1 MKNTYSI
8 TEAQRDLPRMVRQ
21 LRSPAA
27 LTRHDEAVA
36 YVVPREQWEMLLET
50 MELLADKNFTRHLA
64 RIEAGKVRYVDAS
77 ELSE

>member
-8 TEAQRDLPRMVRQ
+8 TEAQRDLPRMVRR

-27 LTRHDEAVA
+27 ITRHDEAVA

-50 MELLADKNFTRHLA
+50 MELLAEPEFTRHLA
-64 RIEAGKVRYVDAS
+64 RIKAGKVRYTDAS
-77 ELSE
+77 EFPE